1 MSLRRVERDSLRFP
15 GEIKKIGTG
24 FFVPISKKY
33 MEMLG
38 IDESNMDLM
47 QLDVTVE
54 VMERPVEEE
63 ESVEEEE
70 E

>member
-1 MSLRRVERDSLRFP
+1 MSLRKVERDSLRFP
-15 GEIKKIGTG
+15 AEIKKIGTG